1 MSRYRLE
8 IYDDYLPEE
17 IDKAINACIKDRFH
31 RQLLHYKLIDNYSY
45 EEIGEALKEKTG
57 RFVCDRT
64 AKRWVYKAEK
74 ELYSRLQV
82 IYRKN

>member
-31 RQLLHYKLIDNYSY
+31 RLILHYKLIDNYTY
-45 EEIGEALKEKTG
+45 EEIGDILKEKTG
-57 RFVCDRT
+57 RYISDRT
-64 AKRWVYKAEK
+64 AKRWVYQAEK
-74 ELYSRLQV
+74 RLFSQLQV
-82 IYRKN
+82 IYRKS